1 MQDSNTETEVTPQ
14 KKGISDNLFVFIACL
29 ILALV
34 LMGWKPFFVGLGIM
48 PIQTAAT
55 LLGSA
60 GALFIMGWLAA
71 KILSLIFKTVSLKS
85 LWLATSV
92 LFFVISLIGK
102 ANGQ

>member
-1 MQDSNTETEVTPQ
+1 
-14 KKGISDNLFVFIACL
+14 
-29 ILALV
+29 
-34 LMGWKPFFVGLGIM
+34 M
-48 PIQTAAT
+48 PIQTAAK

-71 KILSLIFKTVSLKS
+71 KLLSMIFKTVSLKN

-92 LFFVISLIGK
+92 LFFVISLIGQ

>member
-1 MQDSNTETEVTPQ
+1 MQDNNTETEVIPQ
-14 KKGISDNLFVFIACL
+14 KKGISDNLFVFIVCS

-48 PIQTAAT
+48 PIQTLAK

-71 KILSLIFKTVSLKS
+71 KLLSTLLKTVSLKS

-92 LFFVISLIGK
+92 LFFVISLIGQ